1 VIVVIGSP
9 IHRPGV
15 GGRPPDVIG
24 LAAGIAT
31 AAAAAG
37 RDVQLVGRV
46 GADPAGDASLIGLAE
61 RRVGHVAVL
70 RDAGRATRSAP
81 ATSGDDDATDGA
93 GSDSGALTAPAPS
106 TDAGEGSVVAGT
118 LDAGD
123 LDLALR
129 YLVGFAV
136 VVVAEALPADAL
148 AIAAEAA
155 AYTGAALIVLLPPGR
170 RAADVPPDAFVLEAP
185 ASDPDGVFARTVGLL
200 AAALD
205 RGDAPEAALASAAS
219 AGGWERAAD

>member
-1 VIVVIGSP
+1 
-9 IHRPGV
+9 
-15 GGRPPDVIG
+15 
-24 LAAGIAT
+24 
-31 AAAAAG
+31 
-37 RDVQLVGRV
+37 V

-81 ATSGDDDATDGA
+81 ATSAGDDATDAA
-93 GSDSGALTAPAPS
+93 GTDLALTAAPPS

-129 YLVGFAV
+129 YLVGFAL

-148 AIAAEAA
+148 AIAADAA
-155 AYTGAALIVLLPPGR
+155 AYSGAALIVLLPPGR
-170 RAADVPPDAFVLEAP
+170 PAADLPPDAFVLEAP
-185 ASDPDGVFARTVGLL
+185 ADDPDGVFARTVGLL